1 MSSDSFTGSIL
12 ARKLISGVELAPE
25 ESKRMARMGVKY
37 SKQLTVQL
45 RRYAMT
51 QDAKLASYAML
62 FSVQ

>member
-1 MSSDSFTGSIL
+1 
-12 ARKLISGVELAPE
+12 
-25 ESKRMARMGVKY
+25 MGVKY
-37 SKQLTVQL
+37 SNQLCVQL